1 MKIAIL
7 SDIHGNDVA
16 LQAVLKDLAGQGG
29 ADHIIVGG
37 DLFVYGPT
45 PHQVLHTLQRLPNA
59 HILLGN
65 TDRYLLQASYPPVMP
80 DDRWQSA
87 LLSSFRWAAYQLDGE
102 GMRFLAA
109 LPPSQVIQAGGR
121 QLLAVHGSPRSDE
134 EGFTLKTR
142 DDELHGMS
150 IAPQTAIIA
159 CAHTHVPMERTI
171 GGVQVVNAGSVGL
184 PFDGD
189 PSASYALIAELAD
202 GGSHPARV
210 ELRRVAYDVEETVRQ
225 LYAAGHPAA
234 AVGAYNLRQARSF
247 DSELIYTPEMRATAR
262 PEHLSTRG
270 SPLRTCGWT
279 SAEQAG

>member
-7 SDIHGNDVA
+7 SDLHGNDVA

-29 ADHIIVGG
+29 ADHIVVGG

-45 PHQVLHTLQRLPNA
+45 PYQVLHTLQRLPNA
-59 HILLGN
+59 HFLLGN
-65 TDRYLLQASYPPVMP
+65 TDRYLLQASYPPGMP

-87 LLSSFRWAAYQLDGE
+87 LLSSFRWAADNLDGE
-102 GMRFLAA
+102 GMRFLAG
-109 LPPSQVIQAGGR
+109 LPSSQVIQAGGQ

-134 EGFTLKTR
+134 EGFTFTTR
-142 DDELHGMS
+142 DEELRDMS

-159 CAHTHVPMERTI
+159 CAHTHIPMERTI

-189 PSASYALIAELAD
+189 PRACYAIISELGNAA
-202 GGSHPARV
+202 SHPARV
-210 ELRRVAYDVEETVRQ
+210 ELRRVAYDVDETVRQ

-234 AVGAYNLRQARSF
+234 AVGAYNLRQARSY
-247 DSELIYTPEMRATAR
+247 DSELIYTPEMRALTR
-262 PEHLSTRG
+262 PERPG
-270 SPLRTCGWT
+270 YEGVLRYGQTDH
-279 SAEQAG
+279 